1 MGLFDAI
8 LNLVAF
14 LFWLNWRAHDRFPE
28 AGRGVTVLANLQR
41 PRERSAKRWV
51 SLGLMFALLVLRG
64 LTGWHLGSLFDWTP
78 TVDLGVVALPFYS
91 SFPARMLLHSFFS
104 FAVLLLVFHFGLL
117 LISAL
122 RSGELTDDPVLK
134 LVRHLLGWAEN
145 LPRAVK
151 FFLPFAA
158 GLLGWL
164 LLAPGFENMG
174 MLPATKSFSHRAQQA
189 LVCGFGGWL
198 AWKHLLIALLALHI
212 VNSYVYLGEHPA
224 WNFIS
229 LTTRNLL
236 RPFARLPLRAG
247 RVDFAPVLALLLVWL
262 LAAWLG
268 GEFWLRKF
276 FENQMNVT
284 LWSLPRIFQSL
295 PL

>member
-1 MGLFDAI
+1 MALFDAI

-14 LFWLNWRAHDRFPE
+14 LLWLNWRAHDQFPE

-51 SLGLMFALLVLRG
+51 SLGLMFVLLVLRG
-64 LTGWHLGSLFDWTP
+64 LAGWHLGSVFDWTP
-78 TVDLGVVALPFYS
+78 AVDLGVVALPFYS

-104 FAVLLLVFHFGLL
+104 FAELLLVFHFWLL
-117 LISAL
+117 LVSAL
-122 RSGELTDDPVLK
+122 RSGELAADPVLK
-134 LVRHLLGWAEN
+134 LVRHLLGRAEN

-158 GLLGWL
+158 SSLGWL
-164 LLAPGFENMG
+164 LLAPGFEKMG
-174 MLPATKSFSHRAQQA
+174 MLPVTKSFSHLAQQA

-198 AWKHLLIALLALHI
+198 AWKYLLLALLALHI
-212 VNSYVYLGEHPA
+212 VNSYVYLGEHPV
-224 WNFIS
+224 WNFIAF
-229 LTTRNLL
+229 TTRNLL
-236 RPFARLPLRAG
+236 RPLAWLPLRAG
-247 RVDFAPVLALLLVWL
+247 RMDFAPVLAVALVWL

-268 GEFWLRKF
+268 GEFWLRSF
-276 FENQMNVT
+276 FEDRLHAT